1 MNSRFVFVSYFIKNT
16 KTKNALKNLGFRI
29 SYVKTNS
36 KLNKIKRK
44 NMKLPLSLIF
54 LLTFFFFNTSVEA
67 QKRRTVP
74 KTSIAA
80 KPQISKTVGNPGIII
95 DESLAVLRIRPSLF
109 ADSVQRMR
117 RGRKVQILDERQSD
131 GVTFFRVSA
140 PPSNSGWVQAEAVFG
155 KFRRGDDERLAKLVQ
170 ASTGFDQ
177 LEIAAEFLEMY
188 RDSPLRPAIL
198 LLFGDLAEETAARL
212 SRDATRRLDR
222 REMAASG
229 APLHSF
235 YLNFVSLD
243 RYRKLGIV
251 FLFNSN
257 TKNYHYEGASWRE
270 IVAKHPKLPEA
281 AEAQKRL
288 DSLKE
293 KLEKRDTK

>member
-1 MNSRFVFVSYFIKNT
+1 MK
-16 KTKNALKNLGFRI
+16 I
-29 SYVKTNS
+29 S
-36 KLNKIKRK
+36 
-44 NMKLPLSLIF
+44 LPLIF
-54 LLTFFFFNTSVEA
+54 LFVLFLLTLTSTAEA
-67 QKRRTVP
+67 QKRGPAPKAKLAP
-74 KTSIAA
+74 KT
-80 KPQISKTVGNPGIII
+80 QVSKTAGSSAVVI
-95 DESLAVLRIRPSLF
+95 DENLAVLRIRPSLF
-109 ADSVQRMR
+109 AESVQRMR
-117 RGRKVQILDERQSD
+117 RGRKVQIADEKQAD
-131 GVTFFRVSA
+131 GVTFYRVSA
-140 PPSNSGWVQAEAVFG
+140 PPNNSGWVQSEAVFG
-155 KFRRGDDERLAKLVQ
+155 KFRRGDDERLARLVQ
-170 ASTGFDQ
+170 ASTGFEQ
-177 LEIAAEFLEMY
+177 LEIAVNFLEMY
-188 RDSPLRPAIL
+188 PNSPLRPAIL
-198 LLFGDLAEETAARL
+198 LLFGDLAEGTAARM

-243 RYRKLGIV
+243 RYRKLGII

-270 IVAKHPKLPEA
+270 IVSKYPKSAEA